1 MADERTGDARDASP
15 ATAPDQSRDRR
26 LEALEARMSHLEK
39 ALEGLQDAVYR
50 QAQLEEEN
58 IGELRKRMAPDQ
70 LARDLSQDARRR
82 GL

>member
-1 MADERTGDARDASP
+1 MADERTGNAPGSSP
-15 ATAPDQSRDRR
+15 ATAPDQSPDRR
-26 LEALEARMSHLEK
+26 LKALEARMDHLEK

-50 QAQLEEEN
+50 QAQLEEEQ
-58 IGELRKRMAPDQ
+58 IGALRKRMAPDQ

>member
-1 MADERTGDARDASP
+1 MADERTGNARGESP
-15 ATAPDQSRDRR
+15 AAEPDQGRDLR
-26 LEALEARMSHLEK
+26 LEALEERMDHLEK